1 MSIRIER
8 AANGYI
14 VHRMG
19 GILTSDDLKRPM
31 VFDSFERLV
40 DWLAEHFREGP
51 VSVTRPRPPLG
62 PPFGIMQ
69 AVGAKSID
77 PVQGY

>member
-1 MSIRIER
+1 MSIRIEQ

-19 GILTSDDLKRPM
+19 GLLTADEAKRPM
-31 VFDSFERLV
+31 VFDNFARMA
-40 DWLAEHFREGP
+40 DWMAEHFREGP

-69 AVGAKSID
+69 AVGVKSID